1 MKVIIFYLFW
11 RELDELERE
20 DFTRLK
26 KVQAKKLEKKQ
37 AEDAERAK
45 QESVAG
51 GGRGSTALEGYDASE
66 DSDVVFK
73 WSSDYV

>member
-1 MKVIIFYLFW
+1 
-11 RELDELERE
+11 
-20 DFTRLK
+20 LK

-73 WSSDYV
+73 